1 MSPDLLSRR
10 TVAFVNVAHALD
22 HFVLLIYP
30 TAVIAIAAERG
41 LNYATLIGLST
52 GAYVAFGL
60 FSLPMGWLADRFGRR
75 NLLGLFFAGSGL
87 ACLGVSSAS
96 TPTAFG
102 VWLLVLGTFSAI
114 YHPIGTAMLVTHARR
129 LGRDLGWNGVWGNLG
144 AASASGVTAL
154 IAAVLGWRAAFI
166 VPGLLCL
173 AIGAAFLA
181 AVPGDG
187 EGRGQVKQE
196 ARSNAVARPLT
207 LLTIFA
213 VALVAG
219 GMTFNITTIALPKVI
234 DERLGFS
241 LPLAQVGSLATLVLV
256 FGAVTQLAL
265 GRLLDRYPLPAI
277 FVSISV
283 LQPLGLGLAAASTG
297 TPLIAGLVLA
307 AAAIYGQVVVND
319 AMVACYV
326 PTTYR
331 AKAYS
336 VRYFLSFTTSGF
348 AVPLIAVLYAHGG
361 FPSVLGWAAVFG
373 AIVFSC
379 SWALLVILRLA
390 SEQTGSDLT
399 RPIQET
405 P

>member
-10 TVAFVNVAHALD
+10 TVAFVNAAHALD

-30 TAVIAIAAERG
+30 TAVIAIAAERE
-41 LNYATLIGLST
+41 LDYATLLGLST
-52 GAYVAFGL
+52 GTFIAFGL

-96 TPTAFG
+96 TPTDFG
-102 VWLLVLGTFSAI
+102 VWLLVLGIFSAI
-114 YHPIGTAMLVTHARR
+114 YHPVGTAMLVTHTRR

-154 IAAVLGWRAAFI
+154 IAAVLDWRAAFI
-166 VPGLLCL
+166 VPGLICL
-173 AIGAAFLA
+173 AVGAAFLA
-181 AVPGDG
+181 AVRSDG
-187 EGRGQVKQE
+187 EGRGQGKQE
-196 ARSNAVARPLT
+196 TGSNSVARPLI

-234 DERLGFS
+234 DERLGLS
-241 LPLAQVGSLATLVLV
+241 LPLAQVGSLATFVLV
-256 FGAVTQLAL
+256 SGAVTQLVV
-265 GRLLDRYPLPAI
+265 GWLLDRYPLPAI

-283 LQPLGLGLAAASTG
+283 LQPLGLGLAAVSTG

-307 AAAIYGQVVVND
+307 VAAIYGQVVVND
-319 AMVACYV
+319 AMVARYV

-336 VRYFLSFTTSGF
+336 IRYFLSFTTSGF

-361 FPSVLGWAAVFG
+361 FPSVLGWAAAFG

-379 SWALLVILRLA
+379 SWALLLILRLSA
-390 SEQTGSDLT
+390 ERTGRELAK
-399 RPIQET
+399 PA
-405 P
+405 